1 MQNPFGL
8 IQTDLRRLPL
18 GKADLHRQVRK
29 KPILKRRSMSEDMF
43 VRSSSTVSSLGQSGL
58 PVDIQ
63 NTRSFPPL
71 GRSRSQ
77 NLSERVAKRPQS
89 QGSNNLSQF
98 SDSPWTGP
106 PSREPKRTRFN
117 ERVEQC
123 VIVDGHLPGHGDSK
137 PDYSYHC
144 SDGDSDDGILMKS
157 TNTRRSP
164 VPRRKTSELMLC
176 KGKRLSML
184 PSIALKSGYET
195 PQQRRADGEV
205 VHHPPIPIFP
215 RQDIS
220 PAHEPMAVSV
230 GTGGADDSLQ
240 DNVSPNSATARP
252 SPSSQ
257 DATGDLRRSSCSNGR
272 FKEGIISSRYRP
284 QEEERAPPKGGFV
297 GLLGKAM
304 TSVRD
309 ITYVVW
315 NPTH

>member
-29 KPILKRRSMSEDMF
+29 KPILKRRSMSEDIF
-43 VRSSSTVSSLGQSGL
+43 IRSSSTVSSLGQSGF

-63 NTRSFPPL
+63 NTRSFSPL

-123 VIVDGHLPGHGDSK
+123 VIVDGHLAGHDDSK
-137 PDYSYHC
+137 PDYSCHFND
-144 SDGDSDDGILMKS
+144 SDSDDGILMKS
-157 TNTRRSP
+157 TKTRRSP
-164 VPRRKTSELMLC
+164 VPRRKTSELMLY
-176 KGKRLSML
+176 KGKRLSVL
-184 PSIALKSGYET
+184 PSIALKSGSET
-195 PQQRRADGEV
+195 PQQRRANGEV
-205 VHHPPIPIFP
+205 VQYPPVPTFP

-220 PAHEPMAVSV
+220 PVHEPMAVSV
-230 GTGGADDSLQ
+230 GKGGANDSLQ
-240 DNVSPNSATARP
+240 GVSSTSTTAIS

-257 DATGDLRRSSCSNGR
+257 DATGDLRRSSCSNSR
-272 FKEGIISSRYRP
+272 FKEGIMSSRYRP
-284 QEEERAPPKGGFV
+284 QEEERAPPRGGFV
-297 GLLGKAM
+297 SLLGKAM

-315 NPTH
+315 NPTQ